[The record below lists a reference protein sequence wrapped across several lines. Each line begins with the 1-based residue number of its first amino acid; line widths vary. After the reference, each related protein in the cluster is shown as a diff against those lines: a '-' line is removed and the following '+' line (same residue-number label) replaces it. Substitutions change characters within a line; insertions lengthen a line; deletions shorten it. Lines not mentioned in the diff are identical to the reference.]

1 MSPFPG
7 LAQPNTER
15 DLFDLIVHHGGR
27 RGQSE
32 SLTSPAFQTATWE
45 VLFCHTSPKTLRQL
59 TRLDLWE
66 VAKNKEKGCTDLS
79 GCLATPSSKQTTPDP
94 WDQVH
99 LPVDPKASPWII
111 SGWANWWRAF
121 PPPCQ
126 GFLWQALP
134 DKSIETGKRWQ
145 LLQMWKHQWK
155 ATRIMNKYHQR
166 KKIKLQ

>member
-99 LPVDPKASPWII
+99 LPVDPKASP
-111 SGWANWWRAF
+111 
-121 PPPCQ
+121 
-126 GFLWQALP
+126 
-134 DKSIETGKRWQ
+134 
-145 LLQMWKHQWK
+145 
-155 ATRIMNKYHQR
+155 
-166 KKIKLQ
+166 